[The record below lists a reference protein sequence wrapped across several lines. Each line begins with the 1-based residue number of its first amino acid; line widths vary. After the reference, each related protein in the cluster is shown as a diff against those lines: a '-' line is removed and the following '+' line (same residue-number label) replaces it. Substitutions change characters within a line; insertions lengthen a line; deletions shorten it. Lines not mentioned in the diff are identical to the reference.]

1 MVVVELLVV
10 VIDVEVLVEL
20 VLDVVVDVDPQ
31 GHSSVTTS
39 PTAVRR
45 HSKASV
51 ADTGNDP
58 FGAQRHSVSQV
69 SVPTAAPRMNRQSVA
84 VGNAD
89 PVTGAAHPSTGRV
102 VLVEVETVEDVDEVE
117 VLVEL
122 GSVVVVAP
130 QPGCSGS
137 TKNARSGGE
146 LRVFT

>member
-1 MVVVELLVV
+1 VLLVV

-20 VLDVVVDVDPQ
+20 VLDVVVDVDVDPQ
-31 GHSSVTTS
+31 GQSSGTTS

-51 ADTGNDP
+51 ADTGKDP

-84 VGNAD
+84 VGGAD

-122 GSVVVVAP
+122 GSVVVAVP

-146 LRVFT
+146 LRVFA